1 MPLKIITADE
11 RLARPAKINIAVFG
25 PSGVGKTTLARTLD
39 PATTLFLDGEAGTLA
54 LGDWRGS
61 VVPMR
66 EAAAGMGVH
75 PWEMARAIACLLAG
89 ADPADTTGPYSTAA
103 HAAYTAQLGAPDDLF
118 RGVETIFVD
127 SITVASR
134 WAFAWAQLQPGAF
147 NKEGKPDQRAAYG
160 LLGQEM
166 VKWLTMLQHSD
177 RSVIVVGILDEKKD
191 DFGRITFEPQIEG
204 SSTGR
209 ALPGIFDTVLTLS
222 RFKPVE
228 GGGVEHDMAGGSHR
242 AVVCGPN
249 PWGLP
254 GKDRSGRLAML
265 EQPHL
270 GGLIAK
276 MRNGPRQDAAI
287 GSAIGAP
294 SGMGVVPAT
303 GEAA

>member
-11 RLARPAKINIAVFG
+11 RLARPAKTNIAVFG

-54 LGDWRGS
+54 LGEWRGS

-66 EAAAGMGVH
+66 EAAAGVGAH

-89 ADPADTTGPYSTAA
+89 PDPADVAGPYSVTA
-103 HAAYTAQLGAPDDLF
+103 HGAYAAQLGTAEDLF
-118 RGVETIFVD
+118 RGVETVFVD

-134 WAFAWAQLQPGAF
+134 WAFAWAQMQPAAISE
-147 NKEGKPDQRAAYG
+147 KTGKPDTRGAYG

-191 DFGRITFEPQIEG
+191 DLGRITFEPQIEG
-204 SSTGR
+204 SSTAR

-222 RFKPVE
+222 RFRPVD
-228 GGGVEHDMAGGSHR
+228 GGNVEHDMMGGPNR
-242 AVVCGPN
+242 ALVCGPN

-254 GKDRSGRLAML
+254 GKDRSGRLEML
-265 EQPHL
+265 EPPHL

-276 MRNGPRQDAAI
+276 MRNAPRQDARI

-294 SGMGVVPAT
+294 NAGAV